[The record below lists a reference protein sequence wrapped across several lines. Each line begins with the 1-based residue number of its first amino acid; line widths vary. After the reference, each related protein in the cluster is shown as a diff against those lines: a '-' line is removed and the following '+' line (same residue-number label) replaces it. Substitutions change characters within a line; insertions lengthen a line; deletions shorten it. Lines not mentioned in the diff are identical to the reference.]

1 MTTTPSLPPIRGSGI
16 EWAKRVKCPSCDVC
30 AWIADDY
37 GQTCTRCGFN
47 YGFGE
52 GERLKVCNHMWRTQ
66 RDDENPLFESDKVVV
81 CVYCKAEEEIE
92 EGGEKD
98 K

>member
-1 MTTTPSLPPIRGSGI
+1 
-16 EWAKRVKCPSCDVC
+16 
-30 AWIADDY
+30 
-37 GQTCTRCGFN
+37 
-47 YGFGE
+47 
-52 GERLKVCNHMWRTQ
+52 MWRTQ